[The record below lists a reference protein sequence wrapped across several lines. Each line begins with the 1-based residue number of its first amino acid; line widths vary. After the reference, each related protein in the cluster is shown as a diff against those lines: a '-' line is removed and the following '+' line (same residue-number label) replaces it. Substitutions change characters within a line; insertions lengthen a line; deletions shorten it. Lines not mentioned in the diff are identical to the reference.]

1 MTVLVQRTHAVEVV
15 EDLVHSHNLVI
26 QLVVAVG
33 GGQERVAV
41 CDEHVEEVHHLVVKD
56 NDNSICFQGR
66 KKKQHKEIVNWAA
79 GGNRL
84 SDAGVHSLNL
94 AAEGPVC
101 ECVRACV
108 SPGGPDERCCAWPAA
123 WSH

>member
-1 MTVLVQRTHAVEVV
+1 MQNVNFAQKVFFFSQLFSNVTVLVQRTHAVEVV

-66 KKKQHKEIVNWAA
+66 KKNNTEK
-79 GGNRL
+79 L
-84 SDAGVHSLNL
+84 
-94 AAEGPVC
+94 
-101 ECVRACV
+101 
-108 SPGGPDERCCAWPAA
+108 
-123 WSH
+123 

>member
-1 MTVLVQRTHAVEVV
+1 MAFCAKRQFCAKTLFFFPLSQLFSNVTVLVQRTHAVEVV

-56 NDNSICFQGR
+56 NDNSI
-66 KKKQHKEIVNWAA
+66 
-79 GGNRL
+79 
-84 SDAGVHSLNL
+84 
-94 AAEGPVC
+94 
-101 ECVRACV
+101 
-108 SPGGPDERCCAWPAA
+108 
-123 WSH
+123 